1 MNGRAEFNEV
11 FLTDARVPQENLL
24 GDEGDGW
31 RVALEI
37 LGHERASMDAD
48 TGGGMIP
55 ALDLSAPAGS
65 FVGRRPRSEHG
76 NEQGDAHG
84 NEHGD
89 EDEVED
95 SMRSAVGVPARRLL
109 GDLLDRSER
118 RGDPVAR
125 QRVAGLTTLIEIARF
140 GAGTIEPSTGK
151 LAGTQLVRGVRDT
164 ALGLLGPHG
173 TLAGHDAPLDGLV
186 TDMALTVPSMSIAGG
201 TDEIQRNIVGERV
214 LGLPPEPRVDKD
226 VPFRDLPKA

>member
-11 FLTDARVPQENLL
+11 FLTDARVPHANLL
-24 GDEGDGW
+24 GAEGDGW

-37 LGHERASMDAD
+37 LAHERASMDAD

-65 FVGRRPRSEHG
+65 FVGWRHR
-76 NEQGDAHG
+76 
-84 NEHGD
+84 D
-89 EDEVED
+89 EDGDEVED

-109 GDLLDRSER
+109 DDLLVRSGR
-118 RGDPVAR
+118 RRDPVAR
-125 QRVAGLTTLIEIARF
+125 QEVAGLTTLIDIARF

-173 TLAGHDAPLDGLV
+173 TLAGCDAPLDGLV

-226 VPFRDLPKA
+226 VPFRDLPKP